1 MGWHAHGCQRYEPKF
16 WISSAC
22 CERPFAHTLG
32 TMRRMT
38 LAVTAVVVLASCS
51 GGSDDPPVAS
61 RDVTGITDPVVETT
75 PESTAP
81 PEPLDYVIEWTQL
94 TDRIDEGTLTVP
106 LDYGD
111 PQGDTI
117 DLYVARHRATAEP
130 SAGPMLANRGGPGAD
145 GATLALDATGWFGS
159 EITDSFDVIGWDPRG
174 TGRSEGVVD
183 CIDDADYDR
192 FFSAPDITPDDD
204 AERVDLVDLAEE
216 YAEACLDRVD
226 TLQHVGTNNSAR
238 DMDAIR
244 QALGAEQVSYFGFS
258 YGSELGGV
266 WATLFPTTVRAAV
279 FDGATDPTSDPLQ
292 STLQQGAGFEASLT
306 TFLERCSADPQC
318 PFHNDGD
325 AEGAFDRLMASLDET
340 PLASAGGRVSVNRS
354 VAVLAV
360 AQAMYSEDYW
370 PALERALD
378 DAAAGDGAGLLQLH
392 DAYYGRS
399 ADGTYGNLIEAFQA
413 INCADE
419 EERPTVEEAD
429 GDVDEVLAVAPR
441 IFPYTTGSYSCTFF
455 PRALDPRVEI
465 TGAGAGPIV
474 VIGTTGDPATPLE
487 SSRAMADALEDGR
500 LVVVDANEHTG
511 YRGDD
516 CVRGIV
522 HEYLLG
528 LVAPDDGT
536 VCS

>member
-1 MGWHAHGCQRYEPKF
+1 
-16 WISSAC
+16 
-22 CERPFAHTLG
+22 
-32 TMRRMT
+32 MRR
-38 LAVTAVVVLASCS
+38 TALLVIAATAMAGCS
-51 GGSDDPPVAS
+51 AAAGDPPVAV
-61 RDVTGITDPVVETT
+61 RDVTGITDPVVTTTTIET
-75 PESTAP
+75 TAP
-81 PEPLDYVIEWTQL
+81 PEPLEYAIEWTQL
-94 TDRIDEGTLTVP
+94 TDLVDEGTITVP
-106 LDYGD
+106 VDYAD

-117 DLYVARHRATAEP
+117 DLYVARHRATSDP

-145 GATLALDATGWFGS
+145 GATLALDATGWFGD
-159 EITDSFDVIGWDPRG
+159 EITVNFDVIGWDPRG
-174 TGRSEGVVD
+174 TGRSEGAVD
-183 CIDDADYDR
+183 CIDDEDYDTY
-192 FFSAPDITPDDD
+192 FSAPDITPDTDE
-204 AERVDLVDLAEE
+204 ERALLVELAED
-216 YAEACLDRVD
+216 YAQSCIDRVD
-226 TLQHVGTNNSAR
+226 ILQHVGTNNSAR

-306 TFLERCSADPQC
+306 TFLARCSANTQC

-325 AEGAFDRLMASLDET
+325 AEGAFDRLMLSLDDS
-340 PLASAGGRVSVNRS
+340 PLPSAGDRVAVNRS

-360 AQAMYSEDYW
+360 AQAMYTESYW

-378 DAAAGDGAGLLQLH
+378 DASDGDGAGLLQLH
-392 DAYYGRS
+392 DAYYGRR

-413 INCADE
+413 INCADD

-429 GDVDEVLAVAPR
+429 ADVPAVLEVAPR

-455 PRALDPRVEI
+455 PPALDPRIDI

-487 SSRAMADALEDGR
+487 SSRAMAETLEDGR
-500 LVVVDANEHTG
+500 LVIVESNEHTG
-511 YRGDD
+511 YRGDN

-522 HEYLLG
+522 HEYLLT
-528 LVAPDDGT
+528 LTAPADGT
-536 VCS
+536 TCS